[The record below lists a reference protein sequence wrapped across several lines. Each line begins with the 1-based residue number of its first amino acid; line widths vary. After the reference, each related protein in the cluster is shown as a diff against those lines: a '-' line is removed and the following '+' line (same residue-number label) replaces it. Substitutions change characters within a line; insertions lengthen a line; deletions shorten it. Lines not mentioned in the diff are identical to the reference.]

1 MTRKKKLED
10 LVNSYMFTEAGK
22 KAEAFEAGIKKEED
36 EQRKKVESG
45 LILLEKDTANDSDKP
60 VPVPVPVPVLYQEST
75 STSTSTSTSIFPV
88 TVPPF
93 NQDSTSTSTS
103 ILPVP
108 VPVPVS
114 DKNEEDKLSEN
125 IELAPIQTHVYNYLL
140 SKGLNGIFNK
150 MRMSKDT
157 GISYDTIRKTI
168 KKLQSVGLLHIDFY
182 NKHSKQI
189 SYRISNVK
197 TVVVDGNS
205 TSTSTSTSISP
216 VPVPVPVPGKNT
228 GTLISSSSSFLYLKT
243 TTAKFFEHP
252 ESEFWKEHRVTSEMF
267 ERNIQE
273 HGFDPEVLIMSAK
286 HYAFEYS
293 QPGKTPPEKSHLIH
307 LIGGIRK
314 FGLWT
319 KPNGYVSYEDAEKRR
334 LRAFIAEKRKELE
347 ELEALKLE
355 ASFFM
360 FYEAYVKTPDSEEVK
375 AVMEQA
381 SSFDLDNLRKKP
393 DKKEAWLRTIW
404 NKSRNMN

>member
-10 LVNSYMFTEAGK
+10 LVSSYMFTEAGK
-22 KAEAFEAGIKKEED
+22 RADAFEAGIKKEEE
-36 EQRKKVESG
+36 EQRKKAV
-45 LILLEKDTANDSDKP
+45 AVP
-60 VPVPVPVPVLYQEST
+60 VPVPVPVPVFNQGC
-75 STSTSTSTSIFPV
+75 TSTSTSIFPV
-88 TVPPF
+88 TVPPLY
-93 NQDSTSTSTS
+93 QDSTSTSTS

-114 DKNEEDKLSEN
+114 DKNEDGKLSEN
-125 IELAPIQTHVYNYLL
+125 IELAPIQNHIYNYLL

-168 KKLQSVGLLHIDFY
+168 KKLQAVGLLHIDSY

-197 TVVVDGNS
+197 TVMAGGNS
-205 TSTSTSTSISP
+205 TSTSTSTSILP
-216 VPVPVPVPGKNT
+216 VPVPVPVPVKNT

-252 ESEFWKEHRVTSEMF
+252 ESEFWKEQGVTSEMF

-273 HGFDPEVLIMSAK
+273 HGFDPEVLILSAK

-293 QPGKTPPEKSHLIH
+293 QPGKTPPEKGHLIL
-307 LIGGIRK
+307 LIGGMKK
-314 FGLWT
+314 FGLWNR
-319 KPNGYVSYEDAEKRR
+319 PASYVSYEKR
-334 LRAFIAEKRKELE
+334 LTEQMRAFREINKKEIE
-347 ELEALKLE
+347 ELEAEQNENAFVAWYKNFLE
-355 ASFFM
+355 
-360 FYEAYVKTPDSEEVK
+360 TPDSEEVK
-375 AVMEQA
+375 AVMDQA